1 MKMLS
6 VEIQNQFKKEVD
18 RTTVKRS
25 LKLKHIKLCSIVR
38 LAKAKT
44 MMGDSNL
51 APWEFAADPRVI
63 LVLLSAKIG
72 RHSVVTIFTLPDPTV
87 L

>member
-1 MKMLS
+1 MAKNVPLVFIS
-6 VEIQNQFKKEVD
+6 HQ
-18 RTTVKRS
+18 
-25 LKLKHIKLCSIVR
+25 HIKLCPIVR

-44 MMGDSNL
+44 MGDSNL

-72 RHSVVTIFTLPDPTV
+72 RLSVVTIFTLPYPTV

>member
-1 MKMLS
+1 MR
-6 VEIQNQFKKEVD
+6 
-18 RTTVKRS
+18 RTV
-25 LKLKHIKLCSIVR
+25 LVKLCPTVR

-44 MMGDSNL
+44 MCDSNL

-72 RHSVVTIFTLPDPTV
+72 KLSVVAIFILLYPTV